1 MFKKSLIALSIGLVF
16 IPATVFAA
24 SKVRYA
30 AGVAAVVES
39 STEAE
44 EEEEEDESGAIIIN
58 DEEDIETDTEESTE
72 AITSTEEISAGA
84 GSVRSIEENAEMLEE
99 AANTEDGSI
108 SGYENLGIAKVDD
121 NLNIREKADGES
133 ELVGKMRKNSACE
146 ILDVDGEW
154 AHIKSGSVQGY
165 VKAEYLLTGD
175 EALERAREVE
185 TLMARVCTTTLY
197 VREEPNTDARI
208 LTMVPMDEELEIT
221 EGEEGDDW
229 IKIEIDED
237 EGYISADY
245 IKFVEKLET
254 AISIQELKYGEGVS
268 DVRVSIVNYAKQFL
282 GNPYVWG
289 GTSLTHG
296 ADCSGYVQSIFKHFN
311 IYLPRTSSQQ
321 ATCGTKVSA
330 SEMKPGDLVFYAK
343 YGRVNHVAIYIGNG
357 QVINAS
363 SPKTGIKISN
373 TYYRTPVAIRR
384 VISD

>member
-30 AGVAAVVES
+30 AGVATVVES

-121 NLNIREKADGES
+121 NLNVREKADGES

-321 ATCGTKVSA
+321 ANCGTKVSA